1 MPAAVKLDLVSSSF
15 RQRCRYITA
24 GFRRAPPK
32 KTPSLLSTLFGD
44 LVEPHGGEIWLGS
57 LIQLLAPLG
66 VSERLV
72 RTSVY
77 RLAQDGWI
85 EGIKEGRRSYYHL
98 TTFASQ
104 QAALYERRIYHFSE
118 QAWNGEWELIFTGT
132 QGVDTEQRTELRK
145 RLGWLGFGIIAPNV
159 FGHPTAPMGPVWEI
173 FSEMKITAKVVV
185 MRATN
190 YDEMRGLGT
199 LEMVRQCFKLEALE
213 KDYSAFIKRYRPLTQ
228 ALESDNGGVDG
239 TPEACCILRAML
251 IHHYRRILV
260 RDPELPAPLL
270 PDDWAGHH
278 ARQICARLYRA
289 IEPTSEEHIL
299 AVCKNRSG
307 AFEPTAPGFR
317 NRFSA

>member
-1 MPAAVKLDLVSSSF
+1 VGLDLASSSF
-15 RQRCRYITA
+15 RRRCRYLTA
-24 GFRRAPPK
+24 GFRQAPPR

-98 TTFASQ
+98 TPSASQ

-118 QAWNGEWELIFTGT
+118 QAWNGEWQLIFTGT
-132 QGVDTEQRTELRK
+132 QGVDTERRTELRK
-145 RLGWLGFGIIAPNV
+145 RLSWLGFGIIAPNV
-159 FGHPTAPMGPVWEI
+159 FGHPTAPMEPLWAI
-173 FSEMKITAKVVV
+173 FSEMKVTDKVVV

-190 YDEMRGLGT
+190 YDAKRGLGT
-199 LEMVRQCFKLEALE
+199 REMVRQCFKLDTLE

-228 ALESDNGGVDG
+228 ALESGKGVIET
-239 TPEACCILRAML
+239 TPKDCCTLRTML

-270 PDDWAGHH
+270 PDDWAGHQ

-289 IEPTSEEHIL
+289 IEPASEEHIL
-299 AVCKNRSG
+299 AACKNRRG
-307 AFEPTAPGFR
+307 LFEPAAPEFR
-317 NRFSA
+317 KRFSA